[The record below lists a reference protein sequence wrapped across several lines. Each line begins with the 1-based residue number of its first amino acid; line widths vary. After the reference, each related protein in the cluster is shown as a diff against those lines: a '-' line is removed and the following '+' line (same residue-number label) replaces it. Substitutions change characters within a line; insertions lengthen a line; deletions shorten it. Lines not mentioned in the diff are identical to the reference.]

1 MKIVDFHMHIGFE
14 RSTFENDICLLQLS
28 QNVKANPNIAPV
40 CLPQDRMSDDFSGNC
55 YIAGWGVLA
64 ENTNTIPTILQEAEV
79 PYVKHDRCQTIF
91 QKVNEHSPLTQTRT
105 QTWTQTRT
113 WVCSECELG

>member
-1 MKIVDFHMHIGFE
+1 MHIGFE

-40 CLPQDRMSDDFSGNC
+40 CLPQDRMSDNFVGKC
-55 YIAGWGVLA
+55 FIAGWGVLA

-91 QKVNEHSPLTQTRT
+91 QKVKTHLKPILKQHLEIGLNLRFSD
-105 QTWTQTRT
+105 
-113 WVCSECELG
+113 LGSLYWHQATV

>member
-40 CLPQDRMSDDFSGNC
+40 CLPQDKMSDDFSGNC

-91 QKVNEHSPLTQTRT
+91 QKVNEHSSWTQTRT

-113 WVCSECELG
+113 

>member
-1 MKIVDFHMHIGFE
+1 MHIGFE

-55 YIAGWGVLA
+55 FIAGWGVLA

-91 QKVNEHSPLTQTRT
+91 QKVLLGFSMGLKLRYKNEMHRNDFYCPIEPLK
-105 QTWTQTRT
+105 
-113 WVCSECELG
+113 

>member
-1 MKIVDFHMHIGFE
+1 MHIGFE

-40 CLPQDRMSDDFSGNC
+40 CLPQDRMSDNFSGNC
-55 YIAGWGVLA
+55 FIAGWGVLA

-91 QKVNEHSPLTQTRT
+91 QKVFLGFPMGLKLGYKYKMHRNDFYCPIEPLK
-105 QTWTQTRT
+105 
-113 WVCSECELG
+113 

>member
-1 MKIVDFHMHIGFE
+1 MHIGFE

-40 CLPQDRMSDDFSGNC
+40 CLPQDKMSDNFSGNC
-55 YIAGWGVLA
+55 FIAGWGVLA

-91 QKVNEHSPLTQTRT
+91 QKVAFFRYTEIYPFRAKTKFYNSADGE
-105 QTWTQTRT
+105 
-113 WVCSECELG
+113 